1 MFSNKKIKK
10 MKKIIYF
17 KYLFCAI
24 ALFSLL
30 AGCSNN
36 EDTDKEGN
44 NGIFIAPSGKVATE
58 SKVLLSFVTT
68 PYKFPVAAAVIT
80 PVATNVDVTIA
91 LDNSLVATYNTV
103 NKTKYAIMPEGS
115 YSLEATSLTIPKDG
129 IASQQT
135 NLVIKAGMLNL
146 DTDYLLP
153 VKVAS
158 VSATDITLN
167 PAMATKYYIFRA
179 PTPNKG
185 VLSVGKPSS
194 WKNPSA
200 SFNQAR
206 GNDGNTNGDWGGGSV
221 CESGAAAEQ
230 YWQVDL
236 QAVSPLIETVDIYNR
251 TDCCDDRTINFYVF
265 ISDVPFTGTSVAES
279 LAQPG
284 VKSFYTPGK
293 AGRPTKITTNVSGRY
308 IRLQNTGGQSLTLAE
323 LTATGIKP

>member
-1 MFSNKKIKK
+1 
-10 MKKIIYF
+10 MKKIIYL

-24 ALFSLL
+24 ALFGLL
-30 AGCSNN
+30 MGCNEN
-36 EDTDKEGN
+36 EDTNNVGN
-44 NGIFIAPSGKVATE
+44 NAIFIVPTGKEAYE

-68 PYKFPVAAAVIT
+68 PYKFPVAVAVID
-80 PVATNVDVTIA
+80 PVAANTDVTIA
-91 LDNSLVATYNTV
+91 LDNNLVASYNTSHNTTYSV
-103 NKTKYAIMPEGS
+103 LPVGS
-115 YSLEATSLTIPKDG
+115 YSLEATNLTIPMDG

-135 NLVIKAGMLNL
+135 NLVVKAGMLQL

-158 VSATDITLN
+158 VSASDIVIN

-185 VLSVGKPSS
+185 VLSVGKPSK
-194 WKNPSA
+194 KNGA
-200 SFNQAR
+200 SGSPAAR
-206 GNDGNTNGDWGGGSV
+206 GNDGNTDGNWNNSSV
-221 CESGAAAEQ
+221 CETGAVTEG
-230 YWQVDL
+230 YWEVDL

-265 ISDVPFTGTSVAES
+265 ISEVPFTGTSVAES

-284 VKSFYTPGK
+284 VKSFYTAGK
-293 AGRPTKITTNVSGRY
+293 AGRPTTIATNVAGRY
-308 IRLQNTGGQSLTLAE
+308 IRLQNTGGTSLTLAE

>member
-1 MFSNKKIKK
+1 

-17 KYLFCAI
+17 KYFFCVI

-30 AGCSNN
+30 IGCSENEAMDKDKVENN
-36 EDTDKEGN
+36 A
-44 NGIFIAPSGKVATE
+44 IFIVPSGKVAIE

-68 PYKFPVAAAVIT
+68 PYKFPVAVAVIA
-80 PVATNVDVTIA
+80 PVAATTDVTIA
-91 LDNSLVATYNTV
+91 LDNSLVATYNTT
-103 NKTKYAIMPEGS
+103 NKTNYAILPVDS
-115 YSLEATSLTIPKDG
+115 YTLEATSLTIPKDS

-135 NLVIKAGMLNL
+135 NLVVKAGMLEL

-158 VSATDITLN
+158 VSTSDIVIN

-185 VLSVGKPSS
+185 VLSVGKPSK
-194 WKNPSA
+194 KNGGSGSPA
-200 SFNQAR
+200 AR
-206 GNDGNTNGDWGGGSV
+206 GNDGNTDGNWNNSSV
-221 CESGAAAEQ
+221 CETGAVTEG
-230 YWQVDL
+230 YWEVDL
-236 QAVSPLIETVDIYNR
+236 QAVSPLIETVDIWNR

-265 ISDVPFTGTSVAES
+265 ISEVPFTGTSVAEA

-284 VKSFYTPGK
+284 VKSFYTAGK
-293 AGRPTKITTNVSGRY
+293 AGRPTKIATNVAGRY
-308 IRLQNTGGQSLTLAE
+308 IRLQNTGGTSLTLAE

>member
-1 MFSNKKIKK
+1 
-10 MKKIIYF
+10 MKKTIYLKF
-17 KYLFCAI
+17 LFCTI
-24 ALFSLL
+24 TLL
-30 AGCSNN
+30 GLLMACN
-36 EDTDKEGN
+36 ENDDTNKEE
-44 NGIFIAPSGKVATE
+44 NGIFIVPSAKEAIE

-68 PYKFPVAAAVIT
+68 PYKYPVAVAVIA
-80 PVATNVDVTIA
+80 PVSTSTDITIA
-91 LDNSLVATYNTV
+91 LDNNQVAAYNTAH
-103 NKTKYAIMPEGS
+103 KTNYSVMPEGS
-115 YSLEATSLTIPKDG
+115 YSLEATNLTIPADA

-135 NLVIKAGMLNL
+135 NLVVKAGMLNL

-153 VKVAS
+153 IKVAS

-167 PAMATKYYIFRA
+167 SAMATKYYIFRA

-206 GNDGNTNGDWGGGSV
+206 GNDGKTSGEWGDGSV
-221 CESGAAAEQ
+221 CESGAGPEQ

-236 QAVSPLIETVDIYNR
+236 QAISPLIETVDIWNR

-265 ISDVPFTGTSVAES
+265 ISEVPFTGTSVAES

-284 VKSFYTPGK
+284 VKAFYTPGK
-293 AGRPTKITTNVSGRY
+293 AGRPTKITTNVAGRY

>member
-1 MFSNKKIKK
+1 

-24 ALFSLL
+24 ALFSLM
-30 AGCSNN
+30 AGCN
-36 EDTDKEGN
+36 EDAVTAKDNVGN
-44 NGIFIAPSGKVATE
+44 AIFIVPTGKEAYE

-68 PYKFPVAAAVIT
+68 PYKFPVAVTVID
-80 PVATNVDVTIA
+80 PVAANTDVTIA
-91 LDNSLVATYNTV
+91 LDNNLVAAYNTSHNTTYSV
-103 NKTKYAIMPEGS
+103 LPVGS
-115 YSLEATSLTIPKDG
+115 YSLEATNLTIPMDG

-135 NLVIKAGMLNL
+135 NLVIKANLLKL

-153 VKVAS
+153 VKVAT
-158 VSATDITLN
+158 VSATDITLD
-167 PAMATKYYIFRA
+167 PVMATKYYIFRA

-206 GNDGNTNGDWGGGSV
+206 GNDGNTNGEWGGGSV
-221 CESGAAAEQ
+221 CESGAGAEQ

-236 QAVSPLIETVDIYNR
+236 QAVSPLIETVDIWNR

-284 VKSFYTPGK
+284 VKSFYTAGK
-293 AGRPTKITTNVSGRY
+293 AGRPTTIATNVSGRY